1 MSNRLYEGLKV
12 SAPLVATSIS
22 NTNVTGVYI
31 PVTRCRRLIAILN
44 NGFAASGK
52 TIKLELLQAKDV
64 SGTDAEAIT
73 GANATATANTKVK
86 GCTIT
91 LTSAANTDT
100 VTINGVT
107 YTKAAATSGASFANS
122 AALVT
127 MLNAVA
133 GLVATASS
141 EVITL
146 KAKDG
151 YSLTVEGGSVA
162 GTVTVATTES
172 IVTVEIDEDQITQ
185 GFTHVAPK
193 VTSTGAGYATVVF
206 VQEMKDLPVSKANLA
221 ANYPA

>member
-12 SAPLVATSIS
+12 SVPLVATSIS

-31 PVTRCRRLIAILN
+31 PVTRCRRLIAILS
-44 NGFAASGK
+44 NGAAASGK

-64 SGTDAEAIT
+64 AGTDAEAIT
-73 GANATATANTKVK
+73 GATATGTANTKVK
-86 GCTIT
+86 AATIT
-91 LTSAANTDT
+91 LTSAADTDT
-100 VTINGVT
+100 VTVNGVT
-107 YTKAAATSGASFANS
+107 YTRGAAADFANA
-122 AALVT
+122 AALVVL
-127 MLNAVA
+127 LNAVA

-162 GTVTVATTES
+162 GTVTVSTTES
-172 IVTVEIDEDQITQ
+172 IVTVEIDEGQITQ
-185 GFTHVAPK
+185 GFTHIAPK

-206 VQEMKDLPVSKANLA
+206 VQEMKDLPASQANLA